1 MIKAILFDWGDTV
14 MRVFPQFRG
23 AMVDWPIVES
33 MPGIVEAC
41 SSLSRQHQLYIA
53 TNAADSN
60 AQEISRALARVGVDT
75 YFSHNFTSGE
85 LGCTKPS
92 PLYYQQILSILD
104 LSPDKVIMVGDDI
117 HADILGSDKVGIK
130 SIWIHQGQTLSL
142 RQHPAQ
148 SAEIRSAE
156 SLVDAIKMLQ
166 DNPLHSLNECFTLL
180 KLKLHDPK
188 ILRHDQTVALSSYLI
203 ARICA
208 ENRLRVNPILAHRG
222 GLLHDLDKLQTKK
235 TIKLHG
241 VVASKI
247 LADNG
252 YPELAR
258 IALCHPAFSVLD
270 PDTSPTTWE
279 EKIVFLADKIVEGDK
294 IVGVK
299 RRLMKLHKRYPENSD
314 AFQKMIPIIQ
324 SMEDELLANIRLDE
338 VTMLNYLNRNLKLV
352 EAQF

>member
-23 AMVDWPIVES
+23 AMVDWPKVEP
-33 MPGIVEAC
+33 MPGIVDAC

-104 LSPDKVIMVGDDI
+104 LSPDKVLMVGDDI
-117 HADILGSDKVGIK
+117 HADILGSEKVGIK
-130 SIWIHQGQTLSL
+130 SVWIHQDQAISL
-142 RQHPAQ
+142 RNHPAQ
-148 SAEIRSAE
+148 SAEIRSAD

-166 DNPLHSLNECFTLL
+166 QSPLPSLNECFNLL
-180 KLKLHDPK
+180 NLQQHDPK
-188 ILRHDQTVALSSYLI
+188 LLRHAQTVSLTAYLI

-208 ENRLRVNPILAHRG
+208 ENKLNINPILAHRG
-222 GLLHDLDKLQTKK
+222 GLLHDLDKMQTKK

-247 LADNG
+247 LAENG

-258 IALCHPAFSVLD
+258 IALCHPVFSVFD
-270 PDTSPTTWE
+270 PDTSPTTRE
-279 EKIVFLADKIVEGDK
+279 EKIVYLADKMVDGDK

-299 RRLMKLHKRYPENSD
+299 RWLMKLHQRYPENSD
-314 AFQKMIPIIQ
+314 AIEKAIPIIQ
-324 SMEDELLANIRLDE
+324 SMKDEMLANIRMDE
-338 VTMLNYLNRNLKLV
+338 VTLLNYLNRNLNLV